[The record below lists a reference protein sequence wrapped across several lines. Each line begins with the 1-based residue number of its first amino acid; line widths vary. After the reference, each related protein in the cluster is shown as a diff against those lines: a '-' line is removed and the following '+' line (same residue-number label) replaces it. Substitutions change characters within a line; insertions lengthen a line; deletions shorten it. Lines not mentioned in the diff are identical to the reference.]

1 MPKVPLGTV
10 LKFGTA
16 LAVAVLIAFLPQIF
30 DARLDAA
37 SAEFRVGQFTL
48 VGIWFV
54 ALLGL
59 NLLTGFNGQISL
71 GHGAFVGVGAYVA
84 ALLSLGR
91 PGLELYMLDPP
102 SWMPIG
108 DGMRP
113 VFTIPIAA
121 LVTGI
126 IGFLFGIPALRL
138 GGVSLALAT
147 LAVAVSFPI
156 IMKRFDEITGGGGGI
171 NLNLPTT
178 PFGWDISTRHWL
190 YYETWVT
197 AGIVFVIC
205 WLLVRGRVG
214 RAWRSIRDG
223 EIAAVSSGVN
233 TSLYKALAFGVSS
246 AFAGA
251 AGALLAIEVAY
262 VNPDTFPVSLSIL
275 LLASAVIGGLGSLVG
290 ALFGALL
297 YVFLPIYSQNPP
309 LGSWDFSNQAPAV
322 VFGAF
327 LIVIM
332 LLLPGGVAGGLRRAS
347 AFVRGNLGRRPPQLV
362 PEPLTSGAHGH
373 PDGRDEEER
382 V

>member
-1 MPKVPLGTV
+1 MPRISLLTV
-10 LKFGTA
+10 LKYA
-16 LAVAVLIAFLPQIF
+16 SVLAVAVLIAVLPQIF
-30 DARLDAA
+30 DSRLDPG
-37 SAEFRVGQFTL
+37 SSEFRVGQFTL

-59 NLLTGFNGQISL
+59 NILTGYNGQISL
-71 GHGAFVGVGAYVA
+71 GHGAFVGLGAYVA

-102 SWMPIG
+102 GWLPLG

-126 IGFLFGIPALRL
+126 IGFLFGFPALRL

-156 IMKRFDEITGGGGGI
+156 LMKRFDEVTGGGGGI

-178 PFGWDISTRHWL
+178 PFGLDVSTRHWL
-190 YYETWVT
+190 YYEAWIT
-197 AGIVFVIC
+197 AAVVFVLA

-214 RAWRSIRDG
+214 RAWRSLRDG
-223 EIAAVSSGVN
+223 EVAAVSSGVN
-233 TSLYKALAFGVSS
+233 PALYKTLAFGVSS

-275 LLASAVIGGLGSLVG
+275 LLASVVIGGLGSLAG

-297 YVFLPIYSQNPP
+297 YVFLPIYSENPP
-309 LGSWDFSNQAPAV
+309 LVSWDFSTQAPAV
-322 VFGAF
+322 VFGAV
-327 LIVIM
+327 LIAIM
-332 LLLPGGVAGGLRRAS
+332 LLLPGGIVGLFRNLTRRVRAAAPKGAAS
-347 AFVRGNLGRRPPQLV
+347 ARSSQR
-362 PEPLTSGAHGH
+362 SA
-373 PDGRDEEER
+373 
-382 V
+382 